1 MLWRTATSSVATML
15 TPGHDHVLP
24 IADAAAAG
32 RWVSTSDLV
41 PAPDH
46 QRLDEDEKAGHAF
59 PERLSVDR

>member
-1 MLWRTATSSVATML
+1 ML
-15 TPGHDHVLP
+15 TPGHEHVR
-24 IADAAAAG
+24 DAAAAG

-46 QRLDEDEKAGHAF
+46 QRLDADEKAGHAF